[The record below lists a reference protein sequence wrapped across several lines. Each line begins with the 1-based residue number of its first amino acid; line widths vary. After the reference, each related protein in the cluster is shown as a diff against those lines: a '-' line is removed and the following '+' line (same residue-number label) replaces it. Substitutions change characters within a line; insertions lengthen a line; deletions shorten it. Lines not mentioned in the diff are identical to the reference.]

1 MKRLEPEI
9 IDYYNNE
16 VVMMIADKYGL
27 SQMEALKAFVCSK
40 THEML
45 ENEEC
50 GMTEFGAEAIFEIW
64 ECEKRMVICAD
75 MDEPV
80 HPLHGCTASIY
91 AGCLENTQV

>member
-1 MKRLEPEI
+1 MRRLEPEI

-16 VVMMIADKYGL
+16 VVMLIAEKYGL

-50 GMTEFGAEAIFEIW
+50 
-64 ECEKRMVICAD
+64 EKVTGDPRNSVYIR
-75 MDEPV
+75 E
-80 HPLHGCTASIY
+80 
-91 AGCLENTQV
+91 E